1 MTTRYLRLVIVHI
14 RAIKLHLTLVQT
26 DLFIEYK
33 LANEVGKVGMKAKYR
48 EKSLRIHCYE

>member
-14 RAIKLHLTLVQT
+14 RVIKLHLTLVQT